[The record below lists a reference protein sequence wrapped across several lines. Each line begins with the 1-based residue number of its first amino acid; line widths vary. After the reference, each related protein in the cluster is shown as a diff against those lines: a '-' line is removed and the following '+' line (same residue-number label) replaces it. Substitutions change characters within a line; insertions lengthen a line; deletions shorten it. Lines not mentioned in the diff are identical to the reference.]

1 MVMGRGQLSVMIKG
15 QYKEMISE
23 VWGGLCPPSLV
34 IVVSDTTSKIS
45 HLNFTGLLSDTY
57 ILSLH
62 RSPDHDARLTL
73 SGYNQQTVTFACV
86 ITGLCPW
93 LDHWS
98 MIWPIVMRCDPIK
111 ILCTCYQITIHV
123 IMWISSCYQVNQYT
137 QDQSTGSKTSGSM
150 HDWPHREIISMYFN
164 E

>member
-1 MVMGRGQLSVMIKG
+1 MVSYLWWSKVSRRRWSLRCEGGFVPCPWRLWSVIQLQRSHTSALLASYLIPTSSHYTGHQTMTL
-15 QYKEMISE
+15 
-23 VWGGLCPPSLV
+23 VWPYQGIINRPWPL
-34 IVVSDTTSKIS
+34 
-45 HLNFTGLLSDTY
+45 
-57 ILSLH
+57 
-62 RSPDHDARLTL
+62 
-73 SGYNQQTVTFACV
+73 ACV

-98 MIWPIVMRCDPIK
+98 MIWPIVMRCDPIRK
-111 ILCTCYQITIHV
+111 LCTCYQITIHV
-123 IMWISSCYQVNQYT
+123 IMWISLCYQVNQYT